1 LDNEGVRALLTS
13 ESEIAMSSHGRS
25 PDEPAAAT
33 DTSFPPFP
41 ASGIHP
47 KKLTSRTLL
56 LVSDDP
62 GGRGGVERGIIEVAR
77 AMSAQGWRTIV
88 VVPAMGSTLR
98 MCREASLEV
107 QLSSLYR
114 RPRFWRVRRY
124 FPLDVWL
131 RNLVGGVRLRRLL
144 RREQVAVVYSAAKDS
159 ESIFHW
165 ARFARRSRIPIIWS
179 CHDTNPRGLTFCK
192 RGLDAY
198 VDRVI
203 AVSNHVKSALLQ
215 AGFTSPDKINVL
227 YNGLDLKRWD
237 AELAGS
243 PATLRD
249 ELGIPPEVPV
259 IGLVGRLDPIKGQ
272 LTFLRA
278 AALVAQTHP
287 DALFL
292 LVGLTR
298 PPWRFARFARYYREI
313 LKQVRSPALRGRVLW
328 TGWRTQMPPVMASLD
343 ILVQPSSRETFGRTL
358 IEAMATRKPVIA
370 SHVGGMPEVVA
381 DQGSGLLVPE
391 EDPQSL
397 ASAMIALLQ
406 DSARA
411 RQMGEAGRSRV
422 EQFFSLERRTSA
434 VASICA
440 TVAVGEDRRGES
452 PVEPKEEQYAL

>member
-1 LDNEGVRALLTS
+1 
-13 ESEIAMSSHGRS
+13 MPSHGRS
-25 PDEPAAAT
+25 SDKPATGA
-33 DTSFPPFP
+33 DPSFPLFA
-41 ASGIHP
+41 ASRIP
-47 KKLTSRTLL
+47 SKKMTSRSLL

-62 GGRGGVERGIIEVAR
+62 GGRGGVERGIIEVAC
-77 AMSAQGWRTIV
+77 AMSARGWRAIV
-88 VVPAMGSTLR
+88 LVPAMGSTLR
-98 MCREASLEV
+98 MCREAGLEV

-114 RPRFWRVRRY
+114 RPRFWRLRRY
-124 FPLDVWL
+124 LPPDVWL

-192 RGLDAY
+192 RGLDEH

-237 AELAGS
+237 EELAGS
-243 PATLRD
+243 SATLRD
-249 ELGIPPEVPV
+249 ELGIP
-259 IGLVGRLDPIKGQ
+259 Q

-278 AALVAQTHP
+278 AALVAQTRP

-298 PPWRFARFARYYREI
+298 PRSRFARFARYYQEI
-313 LKQVRSPALRGRVLW
+313 LKQVRSPALRGRVLC
-328 TGWRTQMPPVMASLD
+328 TGWRTRMAPVMASLD
-343 ILVQPSSRETFGRTL
+343 ILVQPSRRETFGRTL

-381 DQGSGLLVPE
+381 DQESGLLVPE